1 MIECSGKGDY
11 LLISLLT
18 PLRQGLFHPGGIDM
32 HKFMPTGAHGVSIS
46 NGKEKWH
53 TCDIIPPICTRGAP
67 KNSGNGW
74 SKTIGYG

>member
-32 HKFMPTGAHGVSIS
+32 PKFMPTGAHGVR
-46 NGKEKWH
+46 H
-53 TCDIIPPICTRGAP
+53 TQWQR
-67 KNSGNGW
+67 KVVHM
-74 SKTIGYG
+74 